1 MRCCNLYTSH
11 WCIRISGSFF
21 YSRRK
26 PSNYI
31 SIPNG
36 MHMCFIG
43 WRNNCFSSSRMRN
56 TNNSSHSIEFNV
68 RKQHETVNLKMCTH
82 NIQCNLKHISYI
94 ASHLSLSLIIITY
107 YDILRPLTSDRTRL
121 EVISSWT
128 FMLRSTNQRALHLW
142 CNNKKKAQ
150 KTLF

>member
-1 MRCCNLYTSH
+1 
-11 WCIRISGSFF
+11 
-21 YSRRK
+21 
-26 PSNYI
+26 
-31 SIPNG
+31 

-43 WRNNCFSSSRMRN
+43 WRNNCFSSSRIRN

-68 RKQHETVNLKMCTH
+68 RKQHETVNLKMWIH

-128 FMLRSTNQRALHLW
+128 FMLRSTNQRALNLW
-142 CNNKKKAQ
+142 CNNKKKR
-150 KTLF
+150 KRRCYKFCHRRFNWVHLDMTFNRFLVRYKWKHNLL